1 MFTPELLLLTAEEKK
16 DWAEDLAIQC
26 DSFFR
31 DFDTGYAEKYP
42 ETRSQVAAFYD
53 WLIDGKVAFLES
65 RLKDLGQTEQD
76 AIYSDLQDYKK
87 LTAYDPALDDLP
99 TAMQIL
105 VVEPRK
111 TPCLREVE
119 ESDFHSILGG
129 DYSVTHPFGPE
140 VAVLCREDSRESG
153 LEWNR
158 ALYNGRGQV
167 YDVIAGTFLVAGM
180 DGDKIT
186 SLPDDLANK
195 YNRRFQTIEVY
206 AQVGERTVMFQVP
219 QDNLADLS
227 NRDLDSILRTKLE
240 KRPSL
245 RDRLNAAKE
254 ECAAQ
259 TAPERNIS
267 RTGPER

>member
-1 MFTPELLLLTAEEKK
+1 M
-16 DWAEDLAIQC
+16 IMV
-26 DSFFR
+26 SF
-31 DFDTGYAEKYP
+31 
-42 ETRSQVAAFYD
+42 
-53 WLIDGKVAFLES
+53 AFLES

-76 AIYSDLQDYKK
+76 ALYSDLQDYKK
-87 LTAYDPALDDLP
+87 LTAYDPALDDQP
-99 TAMQIL
+99 KAMQIL

-111 TPCLREVE
+111 APCLREVE
-119 ESDFHSILGG
+119 GSDFHSILGG

-140 VAVLCREDSRESG
+140 VALLCREGGRESG

-206 AQVGERTVMFQVP
+206 AQVGDRTVMFQVP

-227 NRDLDSILRTKLE
+227 NRDLDSILRAKLE

-245 RDRLNAAKE
+245 RERLNDAKE

-259 TAPERNIS
+259 VAPERELS
-267 RTGPER
+267 HSGPER